1 MKYKDSLDLAMC
13 AQTVLSMLNNL
24 NASSV
29 SINKRG
35 SEKDGKTLGRGGDK
49 PNK

>member
-13 AQTVLSMLNNL
+13 AQTVQSMLNNR

-29 SINKRG
+29 SMNKKG
-35 SEKDGKTLGRGGDK
+35 SKKDGQTLRGGGDK